1 MSYTFSQHDGYSMH
15 SGVRVED
22 GKMHPHR
29 EDERNVKLAEILGYT
44 VDRSRQYERGI
55 AFEKGRIRIWQTVV
69 GGRFGWQVADIYPH
83 KDDPKCDYY
92 QNHRP
97 VGSLRYA
104 LLREA
109 YRA

>member
-15 SGVRVED
+15 AGVRVED

-29 EDERNVKLAEILGYT
+29 EDESNVKLAEILGYT
-44 VDRSRQYERGI
+44 VDRSAQYDRGI
-55 AFEKGRIRIWQTVV
+55 SFKKGRIHIWQFV
-69 GGRFGWQVADIYPH
+69 RGWQVADAFPH
-83 KDDPKCDYY
+83 PDDPEFDYY